1 MGPVGNQ
8 DIIRNISPHGIAVE
22 IFNEGSILART
33 TSQAT
38 QIILRLRPI
47 RKKRRV
53 CDPHQINAQ
62 DGTLAR
68 RPLPFR
74 THRCNVQ
81 KDHSQNAERNVPQ
94 TPDQS
99 ESFRYPGPISLR
111 PREKIQEQHQ
121 TQQLGTQ
128 KQTLVNHKYV
138 FSFLYLTL
146 SLSPTS
152 ITTHY
157 SITHTGQR

>member
-1 MGPVGNQ
+1 MWTPWHLDAPTWNTLTCRKPKYHTKYSPAWHRGGDIQWGP
-8 DIIRNISPHGIAVE
+8 
-22 IFNEGSILART
+22 ILART

-47 RKKRRV
+47 RKKRWV

-62 DGTLAR
+62 DGTLAH

-81 KDHSQNAERNVPQ
+81 KDHSQNAEHNVPQ

-99 ESFRYPGPISLR
+99 ESFRYPGPINLW

-121 TQQLGTQ
+121 TLQLGTQ

-138 FSFLYLTL
+138 FRFFT
-146 SLSPTS
+146 SL
-152 ITTHY
+152 
-157 SITHTGQR
+157 